1 MAKFPIASIPG
12 CGMKFSTSG
21 ERNGFLQKLRKNFG
35 NGIGGQAQRRNHAD
49 GKCPDWKSK
58 KSELLPEIIKRCAK
72 HIVFLFQ
79 IKFTVNHAAGS
90 L

>member
-1 MAKFPIASIPG
+1 MLTANA
-12 CGMKFSTSG
+12 
-21 ERNGFLQKLRKNFG
+21 R
-35 NGIGGQAQRRNHAD
+35 IGKAT
-49 GKCPDWKSK
+49 

-72 HIVFLFQ
+72 HIVVLFQ